1 MDLFG
6 LRLGNSWNFVLNK
19 SFWFPVCPSFIL
31 VFSVKCLKIA
41 KKSSSWSNEVK
52 KNKNLNCSDICNFC
66 SGWGKPLGKVWQMTD
81 EPIPLVPCNT
91 ISSLGFF
98 PHSCWWNDY
107 HLKKCR
113 TNFLHFC
120 VSPPRHSWSCDTYSS
135 STYRVTHGTHF
146 ATRQSQKT
154 QQVPWGS
161 R

>member
-6 LRLGNSWNFVLNK
+6 LRLGNFWNFVLNK
-19 SFWFPVCPSFIL
+19 SFWYPACPFFIL
-31 VFSVKCLKIA
+31 LFSVKCLKIT

-98 PHSCWWNDY
+98 LTVVDGMIIISRNVAQTSCI
-107 HLKKCR
+107 
-113 TNFLHFC
+113 F

-146 ATRQSQKT
+146 AACLSQKT
-154 QQVPWGS
+154 QQVPCGS
-161 R
+161 W